1 VTSVVRVDAA
11 RGGRGAATAGRRLGL
26 LARRYLKA
34 LEVEGELSLVVV
46 RDPEIRALKARWLGL
61 DEVTDVLSFPAGA
74 GPEQGVAVLGDVVIS
89 LDTARRVARH
99 LGTTVEH
106 ELGLYLAH
114 GLLHLLGHDHRTRR
128 QEARMRAAEAALL
141 RGEGMLARSA

>member
-1 VTSVVRVDAA
+1 
-11 RGGRGAATAGRRLGL
+11 
-26 LARRYLKA
+26 
-34 LEVEGELSLVVV
+34 
-46 RDPEIRALKARWLGL
+46 
-61 DEVTDVLSFPAGA
+61 
-74 GPEQGVAVLGDVVIS
+74 
-89 LDTARRVARH
+89 
-99 LGTTVEH
+99 VEH